1 MTNVTPQVEHASA
14 RLAVRLDN
22 ETLWAIKRAASARK
36 MTEKRFVLEALQA
49 KGVVIAAIDLTGV
62 AALPPVGLGR
72 EGAEGP
78 AQPAPSGAT
87 LREVAAALEGR
98 GLTLYLFRGRP
109 CVIAGALG
117 KALDYPDVM
126 KRIRNDWAAEMI
138 EGRDLDVLRGAD
150 LHEFKAL
157 AELTPPFGINAN
169 ICGLTILYESG
180 VAFVCQRTPTPAGRR
195 LRRSLAERRSGRPVA
210 ADAEEPVAPV
220 RSQPA
225 ISAGRPDLAGAA
237 PARAPSAPGDTP
249 IVLNGDGNE
258 VLLGQHRI
266 PVYVFRGAVVMI
278 AGHLDAPLDYEPK
291 GIAQLLRGE
300 WSNEVR
306 EGEHVRT
313 LTGADLREFK
323 AVAALGGTTPP
334 SGLPPAARTGTTPV
348 SRNARSLTI
357 LTEAG
362 IDRVLLLTK
371 KPAGV
376 RLRAFIADTVLPR
389 LRRGEA
395 VPPVVAAD
403 PGARHG
409 GAHVDAAGRR
419 SADDGRG
426 VLADPVTRAD
436 LDALRE
442 ALRADLREIVT
453 ETIAALHAAA
463 PVKLGP
469 DAEAEQVRRS
479 LVRMGPDAETK
490 AEQLRGALVGLGWK
504 RGEANRAVQDL
515 SDRLDADPLATL
527 VRAALALL
535 RS

>member
-1 MTNVTPQVEHASA
+1 
-14 RLAVRLDN
+14 
-22 ETLWAIKRAASARK
+22 
-36 MTEKRFVLEALQA
+36 
-49 KGVVIAAIDLTGV
+49 VIAAIDLTGV

-117 KALDYPDVM
+117 KALDSPDVM

-169 ICGLTILYESG
+169 TCGLTILYESG

-266 PVYVFRGAVVMI
+266 PVYVFRDDVVMI
-278 AGHLDAPLDYEPK
+278 AGDLDAPLDYTAGKVAELVTSEWK
-291 GIAQLLRGE
+291 AELRA
-300 WSNEVR
+300 
-306 EGEHVRT
+306 GEHFQVLR
-313 LTGADLREFK
+313 GADLREFK
-323 AVAALGGTTPP
+323 AL
-334 SGLPPAARTGTTPV
+334 AARTPAAGV
-348 SRNARSLTI
+348 RRNVNHITI

-362 IDRVLLLTK
+362 IDRVLLLTR

-463 PVKLGP
+463 PLRP
-469 DAEAEQVRRS
+469 D
-479 LVRMGPDAETK
+479 P
-490 AEQLRGALVGLGWK
+490 
-504 RGEANRAVQDL
+504 
-515 SDRLDADPLATL
+515 
-527 VRAALALL
+527 
-535 RS
+535 